1 MRQDW
6 SILYTMQNYSIAE
19 MQAHPSQV
27 LEQAATQ
34 PILLTEGTKPSYV
47 ILSAQGYQQLLER
60 LEALENAALGQ
71 LAESALQTSR
81 MVGAET
87 FTAELYRLAALEPDH
102 P

>member
-1 MRQDW
+1 
-6 SILYTMQNYSIAE
+6 MQNYSITE

-27 LEQAATQ
+27 LEQAAVE
-34 PILLTEGTKPSYV
+34 PILLTEDAKPSYV
-47 ILSAQGYQQLLER
+47 ILSAQDYQQLLTR

-71 LAESALQTSR
+71 LAETALKTSH

-87 FTAELYRLAALEPDH
+87 FTAELYRLAALEPDQ